1 MKEKNNFASN
11 VHIFSF
17 FNISNVKFFFLMF
30 KFIFQMLLQ
39 NPISSKMPSAA
50 QGEIQSSLVIRRLD
64 IRILEN
70 KDDL

>member
-1 MKEKNNFASN
+1 
-11 VHIFSF
+11 
-17 FNISNVKFFFLMF
+17 MF